1 MERLHG
7 YALPLR
13 ANSDQVADAN
23 GDGVAEVG
31 GKGMIEITSKA
42 DLNRALANALHPE
55 PPASE
60 RRAIHESGVW
70 RWVKPQA
77 GIGGAVVRFSG
88 WEPADFCGDP
98 CASKLLRDRMRALNF
113 CYRLTCQ
120 KSRYSVAIVES
131 ATGYGEFHGLFG
143 ELITFALA
151 ALRAL
156 GVEFEL
162 CEGWDA
168 R

>member
-1 MERLHG
+1 
-7 YALPLR
+7 
-13 ANSDQVADAN
+13 
-23 GDGVAEVG
+23 
-31 GKGMIEITSKA
+31 MIEITSKA

-70 RWVKPQA
+70 WWVAASKDWPKARHADDCIPFA
-77 GIGGAVVRFSG
+77 GH

-98 CASKLLRDRMRALNF
+98 VASKLLRDRMRERGWWWEAGMLRGGKVLASFTNRILDRGDGDDNEE
-113 CYRLTCQ
+113 C
-120 KSRYSVAIVES
+120 VA
-131 ATGYGEFHGLFG
+131 
-143 ELITFALA
+143 FALA

-156 GVEFEL
+156 GVEFRL
-162 CEGWDA
+162 VEGWDA